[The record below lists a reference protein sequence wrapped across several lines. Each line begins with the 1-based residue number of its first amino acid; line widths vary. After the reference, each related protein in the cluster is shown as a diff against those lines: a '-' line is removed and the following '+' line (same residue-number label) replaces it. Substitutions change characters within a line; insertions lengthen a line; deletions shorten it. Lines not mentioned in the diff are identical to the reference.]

1 MPGRAGGT
9 QHGAMTDT
17 TESAA
22 QQRDR
27 ANRFKYATRRLIRD
41 MDAGERDLE
50 RRTHAFDAAVD
61 GAKRTIER
69 DSPVA
74 HGGLGPEP
82 PWAWRA
88 ATDDGASAP
97 APAG

>member
-17 TESAA
+17 TESVA

-50 RRTHAFDAAVD
+50 RRRDAFDAAVD

-74 HGGLGPEP
+74 HGGHGPER